1 MKGAV
6 AIKADSKAN
15 YNNEHIE
22 LSDRVIHQLYQTTR
36 AMTKSLNQLLE
47 AYGLFSSEW
56 TVINSIKLHGEMTQS
71 ALADYLNIEPAAISK
86 SLSKLEKKGFIERRT
101 GEDKREKYVFLSQTA
116 LRQYP
121 EWSRAIAKHRE
132 QTLTALPAEEQKKLA
147 LLLDKI
153 RAKV

>member
-1 MKGAV
+1 MQT
-6 AIKADSKAN
+6 KAHVPK
-15 YNNEHIE
+15 
-22 LSDRVIHQLYQTTR
+22 VQT
-36 AMTKSLNQLLE
+36 
-47 AYGLFSSEW
+47 
-56 TVINSIKLHGEMTQS
+56 
-71 ALADYLNIEPAAISK
+71 SK
-86 SLSKLEKKGFIERRT
+86 SLGKLEKKGLVERRI
-101 GEDKREKYVFLSQTA
+101 GRDKREKYVFLSQTA

>member
-1 MKGAV
+1 M
-6 AIKADSKAN
+6 
-15 YNNEHIE
+15 
-22 LSDRVIHQLYQTTR
+22 SDRLIHQIYQTTR
-36 AMTKSLNQLLE
+36 AMTKSINQLLE
-47 AYGLFSSEW
+47 VYGLFSSEW
-56 TVINSIKLHGEMTQS
+56 TIINSIKLHGEMTQS
-71 ALADYLNIEPAAISK
+71 TLADYLNIEQAAISK
-86 SLSKLEKKGFIERRT
+86 SLGKLEKKGLIERRP